1 MKMADILHRLGCT
14 RSSHMVTVT
23 RDDLVG
29 QYIGH
34 CAPRTKEAL
43 KQAMGGVL
51 FIDEAYYLYRPE
63 NERDHGQEAIEILL
77 QVMENRRDDL
87 VVIVAGYAD
96 RMNRFFSSN
105 PGFRSRIA
113 HHVDFPDYRP
123 DELRAMAELMLR
135 EQNYRFS
142 PEAAA
147 AFRNYI
153 ERRMTRPHFANGRSV
168 RNALGRVRLRQATRP
183 FEITDRPLTVGD
195 QQTIEAPG
203 ILASRVFSC
212 GIEGTAAEPGT

>member
-1 MKMADILHRLGCT
+1 
-14 RSSHMVTVT
+14 
-23 RDDLVG
+23 
-29 QYIGH
+29 
-34 CAPRTKEAL
+34 
-43 KQAMGGVL
+43 
-51 FIDEAYYLYRPE
+51 
-63 NERDHGQEAIEILL
+63 
-77 QVMENRRDDL
+77 MENRRDDL
-87 VVIVAGYAD
+87 VVILAGYAD

-113 HHVDFPDYRP
+113 HPVAFPDCRP
-123 DELRAMAELMLR
+123 DELRAIAELMLR

-153 ERRMTRPHFANGRSV
+153 ERRMTRPHFANGHSV
-168 RNALGRVRLRQATRP
+168 SNALGRVRLRQATRP
-183 FEITDRPLTVGD
+183 FEIIDRSLTVDD
-195 QQTIEAPG
+195 QQTIEAPE